1 MRTNL
6 RGRAVGRP
14 TFLVALVAALAA
26 VVGLPATGNA
36 DSPARERELVCSDG
50 SVFVAE
56 QVRHGAGRPPSAWR
70 SVGPGP
76 TRVLAFHATTITA
89 PDGTVVEALTYDHSA
104 GVDRRHDLVT
114 CGFVIP
120 VGPLE
125 GHRADFTGFFVG

>member
-1 MRTNL
+1 MATN
-6 RGRAVGRP
+6 RRASSVRRP
-14 TFLVALVAALAA
+14 AALALLALGAVAALPSAA
-26 VVGLPATGNA
+26 VA

-50 SVFVAE
+50 TVFVAE

-76 TRVLAFHATTITA
+76 ALVLTVMATTITA
-89 PDGTVVEALTYDHSA
+89 PDGAVVEALTYDHSA
-104 GVDRRHDLVT
+104 GVDRHHDLVT

>member
-1 MRTNL
+1 MSTSRGS
-6 RGRAVGRP
+6 GRATPLAV
-14 TFLVALVAALAA
+14 LAALIAVVALPAASA
-26 VVGLPATGNA
+26 A

-50 SVFVAE
+50 SVFLGE

-76 TRVLAFHATTITA
+76 TRVLTVQATTITA
-89 PDGTVVEALTYDHSA
+89 PDGTVVEALTYDHAA
-104 GVDRRHDLVT
+104 GVDRQHDLVT

>member
-1 MRTNL
+1 MPTSRPTGWTG
-6 RGRAVGRP
+6 GRASLAVVLA
-14 TFLVALVAALAA
+14 LVVVAALPAA
-26 VVGLPATGNA
+26 SFA

-50 SVFVAE
+50 STFVGE

-76 TRVLAFHATTITA
+76 TRVFAFHATTITA
-89 PDGTVVEALTYDHSA
+89 PDGLVVEALTYDHSA
-104 GVDRRHDLVT
+104 GVDRAHDLVT

-120 VGPLE
+120 VGPLA